1 LGLVKVIPNFL
12 LDYKVLYH
20 RRNAM
25 IREFIGTHLNKMD
38 IVTLTALLA
47 PYLPTLMKLG
57 GKAAE
62 SAASKVGADT
72 WETVKKIWAKLSPR
86 IEAKE
91 SAKEAAIDVANNPDD
106 EDLQAALRVQLKKL
120 LEQNK
125 ELAEA
130 IAKIL
135 AEASPEVIAGV
146 QITQTTTG
154 DKNVIIGQMSGGT
167 FQSNVP

>member
-1 LGLVKVIPNFL
+1 
-12 LDYKVLYH
+12 
-20 RRNAM
+20 M

-38 IVTLTALLA
+38 IVTLTALLS
-47 PYLPTLMKLG
+47 PCLPFLMNLG

-62 SAASKVGADT
+62 SAASKLGADT
-72 WETVKKIWAKLSPR
+72 WDAAKKIWDKLSPKV
-86 IEAKE
+86 EAKGDAKIAAEQLAAKPE
-91 SAKEAAIDVANNPDD
+91 SDARKAVFQEELETLLKENPD
-106 EDLQAALRVQLKKL
+106 
-120 LEQNK
+120 
-125 ELAEA
+125 LANA

>member
-38 IVTLTALLA
+38 IVTLTALLS
-47 PYLPTLMKLG
+47 PFLMNLG

-62 SAASKVGADT
+62 SAASKLGADT
-72 WETVKKIWAKLSPR
+72 WDAAKKIWDKLSPKV
-86 IEAKE
+86 EAKGDAKIAAEQLAAKPE
-91 SAKEAAIDVANNPDD
+91 SDARKAVFQEELETLLKENPD
-106 EDLQAALRVQLKKL
+106 
-120 LEQNK
+120 
-125 ELAEA
+125 LANA

-135 AEASPEVIAGV
+135 AEASPEVISAV